1 MNNFLFNLKENFIK
15 FWYFSSIKYLL
26 ILISFYLLFFSY
38 GYFFKTFF
46 YIYLSVLNFFE
57 NMNWTFFISFIT
69 MLATVVLAICAVVA
83 LSSWKKE
90 FLFKEKIKII
100 KEIKVLSLS
109 LYNKINK
116 SRSPA
121 PFLTKQP

>member
-1 MNNFLFNLKENFIK
+1 
-15 FWYFSSIKYLL
+15 
-26 ILISFYLLFFSY
+26 
-38 GYFFKTFF
+38 
-46 YIYLSVLNFFE
+46 
-57 NMNWTFFISFIT
+57 

-121 PFLTKQP
+121 PFLKHKLKIYNIHQRDLCV